1 MQSYLLLKFNHYAKL
16 QIFHIFCEMCK
27 ILRCLRSLGL
37 LGPRLEAKK
46 CLKLFQ
52 IHWKLVQWTIE
63 HFGLLCKV
71 LDLLGSMKN
80 SIKRE
85 PNNNETTD
93 KDKDNLD
100 NMIQFKVVKFTLLKT
115 EKLWKGLKTSQ
126 KLSNLTVKHCKPF

>member
-1 MQSYLLLKFNHYAKL
+1 MIAMQSYLLLKFNHYAKL

-85 PNNNETTD
+85 PNNHETTD
-93 KDKDNLD
+93 KDKANLD
-100 NMIQFKVVKFTLLKT
+100 NMIQGGEVHTPEDRKTLKRSQNVTKT
-115 EKLWKGLKTSQ
+115 I
-126 KLSNLTVKHCKPF
+126 